1 MRAKDKDHDPS
12 HPESESAVRA
22 PMGPRLRMSHGDTA
36 VQTRFRELS
45 RKASRGRGLTMP
57 AIADAAALA
66 EEETKPEPEPERI
79 RFLRQRLGLKD
90 ENASDY

>member
-1 MRAKDKDHDPS
+1 
-12 HPESESAVRA
+12 
-22 PMGPRLRMSHGDTA
+22 
-36 VQTRFRELS
+36 
-45 RKASRGRGLTMP
+45 MP